1 MALVRTRHNRWV
13 TTPRWTWAT
22 AGVVAGFAGLATSYA
37 VAMVAGARSAPVVA
51 VADLVIRHTPGP
63 AVEQALKNRV
73 LMGSMHTGL
82 EDHARDFPKLAAYFR
97 ERAEGGVGLIVT
109 GGISPRA
116 GNSKR
121 AITPRG

>member
-63 AVEQALKNRV
+63 AVEQAIQLFRHHDKTALLIGILV
-73 LMGSMHTGL
+73 ILTPIFAVAGL
-82 EDHARDFPKLAAYFR
+82 LTRR
-97 ERAEGGVGLIVT
+97 
-109 GGISPRA
+109 SWW
-116 GNSKR
+116 
-121 AITPRG
+121 